1 MQVPLSSGKLPPS
14 FSHLVYTLIGFAWPV
29 FGLLFLILLCSTD
42 WFAINVAQ
50 LFPLAVLC
58 ALVVGHCLAMA
69 LESDLTT
76 RAVYFFK
83 NGIPLI
89 YYRRFA
95 LVFEPAVA
103 ALGTEESAAC
113 YGKPALLIGRRR
125 VLFEAVDELYLT
137 FLGTLEVR
145 SFAACGQVFAKIEAE
160 KMAAEKTEVAKTEA
174 PKIDA
179 EIQSATNGPDV
190 LVRIP
195 LSILDLKEQKALVE
209 LFQKYSPGLNIN
221 DRLRDRL
228 KSPIVKGQN
237 LIQSL
242 GAALLVF
249 ALCDV
254 TFATFT
260 WLEMLK
266 GYYGAQMCMR
276 HPEEA
281 QVFQPGA
288 QPKAR
293 ATQLFD
299 QAEQLRLHPAPYS
312 WAYRALFANGNSQA
326 QLLAIKAETLY
337 RMGRK
342 AEAVATLEE
351 ALTAKTSGF
360 KAKLQLVRYL
370 AEDGENKKA
379 QAILDEILEK
389 HKDVLLPRVYTEALL
404 VADDEKAVPATYEKY
419 LQVLDEEAFGSE
431 PAWPPGG
438 EKPIM
443 EMWKRDDLT
452 FLAERLLLKK
462 GGKGNPR

>member
-1 MQVPLSSGKLPPS
+1 MPPS
-14 FSHLVYTLIGFAWPV
+14 LSHLVYTLIGFAWPV
-29 FGLLFLILLCSTD
+29 FGVVFLVLLCSTS
-42 WFAINVAQ
+42 WFALNVVQ
-50 LFPLAVLC
+50 LFPLAVVF
-58 ALVVGHCLAMA
+58 ALLMGHCLALA
-69 LESDLTT
+69 LESNLATK
-76 RAVYFFK
+76 AAYFFK
-83 NGIPLI
+83 NGLPLI
-89 YYRRFA
+89 FYRRFA
-95 LVFEPAVA
+95 FVYEPTSSTSHSSDPSSGQSATSATDRA
-103 ALGTEESAAC
+103 ALC
-113 YGKPALLIGRRR
+113 YGQPALLIGHRR

-145 SFAACGQVFAKIEAE
+145 SFASCGQVFAKAE
-160 KMAAEKTEVAKTEA
+160 KAE
-174 PKIDA
+174 
-179 EIQSATNGPDV
+179 ATALNRPDV

-195 LSILDLKEQKALVE
+195 LSILDLKEQKELVE
-209 LFQKYSPGLNIN
+209 LFRKYRPGLTIN
-221 DRLRDRL
+221 ERLVDRL

-266 GYYGAQMCMR
+266 GYYGAQLCMR
-276 HPEEA
+276 HPDEA
-281 QVFQPGA
+281 AVFAPGSD
-288 QPKAR
+288 PKAR
-293 ATQLFD
+293 AVELFD
-299 QAEQLRLHPAPYS
+299 QAEQLRLHPSPFS

-351 ALTAKTSGF
+351 AMTAKTSGF

-404 VADDEKAVPATYEKY
+404 LAHDEKAVPATYEKY

-452 FLAERLLLKK
+452 FLADRLLLKK
-462 GGKGNPR
+462 SGKPASSANPVSSVMPSR

>member
-1 MQVPLSSGKLPPS
+1 MNSEPAIALAARKLRPS
-14 FSHLVYTLIGFAWPV
+14 YSHLVYTLIGFAWPV
-29 FGLLFLILLCSTD
+29 FGVIFLVLLCSTD
-42 WFAINVAQ
+42 WFAVNVAQ
-50 LFPLAVLC
+50 FFLLAVFF
-58 ALVVGHCLAMA
+58 ALVIGHCLAVV
-69 LESDLTT
+69 LESNLVT
-76 RAVYFFK
+76 RACYFFK
-83 NGIPLI
+83 NGLPLI
-89 YYRRFA
+89 FYRRFA
-95 LVFEPAVA
+95 LIFEPASQA
-103 ALGTEESAAC
+103 DTSPSTPS
-113 YGKPALLIGRRR
+113 YGQPALLIGQKR
-125 VLFEAVDELYLT
+125 VLFNAVDELYLT

-145 SFAACGQVFAKIEAE
+145 SFASSGRVFD
-160 KMAAEKTEVAKTEA
+160 EVEQGAIA
-174 PKIDA
+174 
-179 EIQSATNGPDV
+179 NRPDV

-209 LFQKYSPGLNIN
+209 LFQAHRPELKVN

-266 GYYGAQMCMR
+266 GYYGAQLCMR

-281 QVFQPGA
+281 QIFKPGA
-288 QPKAR
+288 DAKAR
-293 ATQLFD
+293 ATQLYD
-299 QAEQLRLHPAPYS
+299 QAEELRLHPSPFS
-312 WAYRALFANGNSQA
+312 WAYRALFANANSQA
-326 QLLAIKAETLY
+326 QLAAIKAETLY
-337 RMGRK
+337 RLGRK
-342 AEAVATLEE
+342 AEAVASLEE
-351 ALTAKTSGF
+351 ILSAKTSGF

-370 AEDGENKKA
+370 TEDGENKKA

-389 HKDVLLPRVYTEALL
+389 HKDVLMPRVYTEALL
-404 VADDEKAVPATYEKY
+404 LGSDERAVRAVYEKY
-419 LQVLDEEAFGSE
+419 LKELDEEAFGSE

-452 FLAERLLLKK
+452 FLADRLLLKK
-462 GGKGNPR
+462 GAKGKVNGSQAP

>member
-1 MQVPLSSGKLPPS
+1 MPPS
-14 FSHLVYTLIGFAWPV
+14 LSHLVYTLIGFAWPV
-29 FGLLFLILLCSTD
+29 FGVVFLLLLCSTA
-42 WFAINVAQ
+42 WFALNIVQ
-50 LFPLAVLC
+50 FFPLAVVF
-58 ALVVGHCLAMA
+58 ALLVGHCLAIA
-69 LESDLTT
+69 LESDLAT
-76 RAVYFFK
+76 RAAYFFK
-83 NGIPLI
+83 NGLPLI
-89 YYRRFA
+89 FYRRFA
-95 LVFEPAVA
+95 LVYEPTSSNSPDSSPNSGEPAN
-103 ALGTEESAAC
+103 GGDSTAAC
-113 YGKPALLIGRRR
+113 YGHPALLIGHRR

-145 SFAACGQVFAKIEAE
+145 SFASCGLVFAKADEAE
-160 KMAAEKTEVAKTEA
+160 ASTV
-174 PKIDA
+174 
-179 EIQSATNGPDV
+179 NRPDV

-195 LSILDLKEQKALVE
+195 LSILDLKEQKELVE
-209 LFQKYSPGLNIN
+209 LFQKYRPGLKIN
-221 DRLRDRL
+221 DRLVDRL

-266 GYYGAQMCMR
+266 GYYGSQLCMR
-276 HPEEA
+276 HPA
-281 QVFQPGA
+281 DAAVFTPGSD
-288 QPKAR
+288 PNAR
-293 ATQLFD
+293 AVELFD
-299 QAEQLRLHPAPYS
+299 QAEQLRLHPSPLS

-342 AEAVATLEE
+342 AAAVATLEE
-351 ALTAKTSGF
+351 AMTAKTSGF

-404 VADDEKAVPATYEKY
+404 LAEDEKTVPATYEKY

-462 GGKGNPR
+462 RSKNANPAIPANPANPVMPTR

>member
-1 MQVPLSSGKLPPS
+1 LPPS
-14 FSHLVYTLIGFAWPV
+14 ISHLVYTLIGFAWPV
-29 FGLLFLILLCSTD
+29 FGLVFLILLCSTD
-42 WFAINVAQ
+42 WFAVNVAQ
-50 LFPLAVLC
+50 LFPLAVLF
-58 ALVVGHCLAMA
+58 ALAVGHCLAFV
-69 LESDLTT
+69 LESDLAT
-76 RAVYFFK
+76 RAAYFFK
-83 NGIPLI
+83 NGLPLI

-95 LVFEPAVA
+95 LVFEPAAVVDD
-103 ALGTEESAAC
+103 GQTDEPPAC
-113 YGKPALLIGRRR
+113 YGQAALLIGRRR

-145 SFAACGQVFAKIEAE
+145 SFASCGQVFEKSEKERNEA
-160 KMAAEKTEVAKTEA
+160 VA
-174 PKIDA
+174 
-179 EIQSATNGPDV
+179 QSVVNRPDV

-209 LFQKYSPGLNIN
+209 LFQKYSPALTMN

-276 HPEEA
+276 HPQEA

-288 QPKAR
+288 DPSAR
-293 ATQLFD
+293 AKQLFD
-299 QAEQLRLHPAPYS
+299 HSEQLRLHPSPYS

-404 VADDEKAVPATYEKY
+404 VNDDEKAVPATYEKY

>member
-1 MQVPLSSGKLPPS
+1 MPPS
-14 FSHLVYTLIGFAWPV
+14 LSHLVYTLIGFAWPV
-29 FGLLFLILLCSTD
+29 FGVVFLVLLCSTA
-42 WFAINVAQ
+42 WFAVNVVQ
-50 LFPLAVLC
+50 LFPLAVVF
-58 ALVVGHCLAMA
+58 ALLVGHCLAMT
-69 LESDLTT
+69 LESDLAT
-76 RAVYFFK
+76 RAAYFFK
-83 NGIPLI
+83 NGLPLI
-89 YYRRFA
+89 FYRRFA
-95 LVFEPAVA
+95 LVYEPASSNSPDSRPNSDEPANSATDKA
-103 ALGTEESAAC
+103 AEC
-113 YGKPALLIGRRR
+113 YGHPALLIGRRR

-145 SFAACGQVFAKIEAE
+145 SFASCGLVFAKADEA
-160 KMAAEKTEVAKTEA
+160 AA
-174 PKIDA
+174 
-179 EIQSATNGPDV
+179 SAVNRPDV
-190 LVRIP
+190 FVRIP
-195 LSILDLKEQKALVE
+195 LSILDLKEQKELVA
-209 LFQKYSPGLNIN
+209 LFQKYRPGLTIN
-221 DRLRDRL
+221 QRLVDRLN
-228 KSPIVKGQN
+228 SPIVKGQN

-266 GYYGAQMCMR
+266 GYYGAQLCMR
-276 HPEEA
+276 HPDEA
-281 QVFQPGA
+281 TVFTPGSD
-288 QPKAR
+288 PKAR
-293 ATQLFD
+293 AVELFD
-299 QAEQLRLHPAPYS
+299 QAEQLRLHPSPLS

-351 ALTAKTSGF
+351 AMTAKTSGF

-404 VADDEKAVPATYEKY
+404 QAEDEKAVPATYEKY

-452 FLAERLLLKK
+452 FLADRLLLKK
-462 GGKGNPR
+462 NGKSAKPAGPVISPR

>member
-1 MQVPLSSGKLPPS
+1 MPPS
-14 FSHLVYTLIGFAWPV
+14 LSHLVYTLIGFAWPV
-29 FGLLFLILLCSTD
+29 FGLVFLILLCSTE
-42 WFAINVAQ
+42 WFAFNVVQ
-50 LFPLAVLC
+50 FFPLAVLF
-58 ALVVGHCLAMA
+58 ALVVGHSLAVS
-69 LESDLTT
+69 LESDLAT

-83 NGIPLI
+83 NGLPLVF
-89 YYRRFA
+89 YRRFA
-95 LVFEPAVA
+95 LVFEPAA
-103 ALGTEESAAC
+103 ASATFAGSTNDLTAC
-113 YGKPALLIGRRR
+113 FGQPALLIGRRR

-145 SFAACGQVFAKIEAE
+145 SFSSCGQVFEKIEA
-160 KMAAEKTEVAKTEA
+160 AKTEA
-174 PKIDA
+174 QETEGEKSEA
-179 EIQSATNGPDV
+179 SAQSAVNRPDV

-195 LSILDLKEQKALVE
+195 LSILDLKEQKSLVE
-209 LFQKYSPGLNIN
+209 LFQKHRPGLTIN
-221 DRLRDRL
+221 DRLHDRL

-281 QVFQPGA
+281 QVFQPGVD
-288 QPKAR
+288 PKVR
-293 ATQLFD
+293 ATQLFN
-299 QAEQLRLHPAPYS
+299 QSEQLRLHPSPYS

-351 ALTAKTSGF
+351 ALTA
-360 KAKLQLVRYL
+360 
-370 AEDGENKKA
+370 
-379 QAILDEILEK
+379 
-389 HKDVLLPRVYTEALL
+389 
-404 VADDEKAVPATYEKY
+404 
-419 LQVLDEEAFGSE
+419 
-431 PAWPPGG
+431 
-438 EKPIM
+438 
-443 EMWKRDDLT
+443 
-452 FLAERLLLKK
+452 
-462 GGKGNPR
+462 

>member
-1 MQVPLSSGKLPPS
+1 MPPS
-14 FSHLVYTLIGFAWPV
+14 LSHLVYTLIGFAWPV
-29 FGLLFLILLCSTD
+29 FGLVFLILLCSTD
-42 WFAINVAQ
+42 WFAVNVAQ
-50 LFPLAVLC
+50 LFPLAVIF
-58 ALVVGHCLAMA
+58 ALAVGHCLAVV
-69 LESDLTT
+69 LESDLAT
-76 RAVYFFK
+76 RAAYFFK
-83 NGIPLI
+83 NGLPLI

-95 LVFEPAVA
+95 LVFEPAAVVED
-103 ALGTEESAAC
+103 GQTDEQTC
-113 YGKPALLIGRRR
+113 YGQAALLIGRRR

-145 SFAACGQVFAKIEAE
+145 SFASCGQVFEKSEKERNEA
-160 KMAAEKTEVAKTEA
+160 VA
-174 PKIDA
+174 
-179 EIQSATNGPDV
+179 QSVVNRPDV

-209 LFQKYSPGLNIN
+209 LFQKYSPGLTMN

-276 HPEEA
+276 HPQEA

-288 QPKAR
+288 DPSAR
-293 ATQLFD
+293 AKQLFD
-299 QAEQLRLHPAPYS
+299 QAEQLRLHPSPYS

-342 AEAVATLEE
+342 VEAVATLEE

-404 VADDEKAVPATYEKY
+404 VNDDEKAVPATYEKY

>member
-1 MQVPLSSGKLPPS
+1 MPPS
-14 FSHLVYTLIGFAWPV
+14 LSHLVYTLIGFAWPV
-29 FGLLFLILLCSTD
+29 FGLVFLILLCSTD
-42 WFAINVAQ
+42 WFAVNVAQ
-50 LFPLAVLC
+50 LFPLAVIF
-58 ALVVGHCLAMA
+58 ALAVGHCLAFV
-69 LESDLTT
+69 LESDLAT
-76 RAVYFFK
+76 RAAYFFK
-83 NGIPLI
+83 NGLPLI

-95 LVFEPAVA
+95 LVFEPAAVVED
-103 ALGTEESAAC
+103 GQTDEQTC
-113 YGKPALLIGRRR
+113 YGQAALLIGRRR

-145 SFAACGQVFAKIEAE
+145 SFASCGQVFEKSEKERNEA
-160 KMAAEKTEVAKTEA
+160 VA
-174 PKIDA
+174 
-179 EIQSATNGPDV
+179 QSVVNRPDV

-209 LFQKYSPGLNIN
+209 LFQKYSPGLTMN

-276 HPEEA
+276 HPQEA

-288 QPKAR
+288 DPSAR
-293 ATQLFD
+293 AKQLFD
-299 QAEQLRLHPAPYS
+299 QAEQLRLHPSPYS

-342 AEAVATLEE
+342 VEAVATLEE

-404 VADDEKAVPATYEKY
+404 VNDDEKAVPATYEKY

-462 GGKGNPR
+462 GSKGNPR

>member
-1 MQVPLSSGKLPPS
+1 MPPS
-14 FSHLVYTLIGFAWPV
+14 LSHLVYTLIGFAWPV
-29 FGLLFLILLCSTD
+29 FGVVFLVLLCSTA
-42 WFAINVAQ
+42 WFALNVVQ
-50 LFPLAVLC
+50 LFPVAVVF
-58 ALVVGHCLAMA
+58 ALLVGHCLAMT
-69 LESDLTT
+69 LESDLAT
-76 RAVYFFK
+76 RAAYFFK
-83 NGIPLI
+83 NGLPLI
-89 YYRRFA
+89 FYRRFA
-95 LVFEPAVA
+95 LVYESISSAGPNSDEPANSATDKA
-103 ALGTEESAAC
+103 AEC
-113 YGKPALLIGRRR
+113 YGHPALLIGRRR

-145 SFAACGQVFAKIEAE
+145 SFASCGLVFAKADEA
-160 KMAAEKTEVAKTEA
+160 AA
-174 PKIDA
+174 
-179 EIQSATNGPDV
+179 SAVNRPDV

-195 LSILDLKEQKALVE
+195 LSILDLKEQKELVA
-209 LFQKYSPGLNIN
+209 LFQKYRPGLTIN
-221 DRLRDRL
+221 HRLVDRL
-228 KSPIVKGQN
+228 KSPIVKGQS

-266 GYYGAQMCMR
+266 GYYGAQLCMR
-276 HPEEA
+276 HPDEA
-281 QVFQPGA
+281 AVFAAGSD
-288 QPKAR
+288 PKAR
-293 ATQLFD
+293 AFELFD
-299 QAEQLRLHPAPYS
+299 QAEQLRLHPSPFS

-351 ALTAKTSGF
+351 AMTAKTSGF

-404 VADDEKAVPATYEKY
+404 LAEDEKAVPATYEKY

-452 FLAERLLLKK
+452 FLADRLLLKK
-462 GGKGNPR
+462 KGKGAKPASPLIPVIPGGPTR

>member
-1 MQVPLSSGKLPPS
+1 M
-14 FSHLVYTLIGFAWPV
+14 IGFAWPV
-29 FGLLFLILLCSTD
+29 FGLIFLILLCSTD
-42 WFAINVAQ
+42 WFAVNVAQ
-50 LFPLAVLC
+50 LFPLAVLF
-58 ALVVGHCLAMA
+58 ALVVGHCLAVS
-69 LESDLTT
+69 LESDLAT
-76 RAVYFFK
+76 RAAYFFK
-83 NGIPLI
+83 NGLPLI

-95 LVFEPAVA
+95 LVYEPSSSSGSNSGDPANGPAEKAAV
-103 ALGTEESAAC
+103 C
-113 YGKPALLIGRRR
+113 YGHPALLIGRRR
-125 VLFEAVDELYLT
+125 VLFEVVDELYLT

-145 SFAACGQVFAKIEAE
+145 SFASCGRVFEKAE
-160 KMAAEKTEVAKTEA
+160 AEKTEPSKTE
-174 PKIDA
+174 PVSP
-179 EIQSATNGPDV
+179 SAVNRPDV

-195 LSILDLKEQKALVE
+195 LSILDLKEQKELVE
-209 LFQKYSPGLNIN
+209 LFQKRSPGLTIN

-276 HPEEA
+276 HPQDA
-281 QVFQPGA
+281 PVFQPGA
-288 QPKAR
+288 DPSAR
-293 ATQLFD
+293 AKQLFD
-299 QAEQLRLHPAPYS
+299 QAEQLRLHPSPYS

-351 ALTAKTSGF
+351 ALMAKTSGF

-404 VADDEKAVPATYEKY
+404 VTEDEKAVPATYEKY
-419 LQVLDEEAFGSE
+419 LEVLDEEAFGSE

-452 FLAERLLLKK
+452 FLADRLLLKR

>member
-1 MQVPLSSGKLPPS
+1 MPPS
-14 FSHLVYTLIGFAWPV
+14 LSHLVYTLIGFAWPV
-29 FGLLFLILLCSTD
+29 FGAVFLVLLCSTD
-42 WFAINVAQ
+42 WFAVNAVQ
-50 LFPLAVLC
+50 FFPLAVIF
-58 ALVVGHCLAMA
+58 ALLVGHCLALA
-69 LESDLTT
+69 LESDRAT
-76 RAVYFFK
+76 RAFYFFK
-83 NGIPLI
+83 NGLPLI

-95 LVFEPAVA
+95 LIFEPVA
-103 ALGTEESAAC
+103 TTLIDGQTEKSAIC
-113 YGKPALLIGRRR
+113 YGQPALLIGRRR

-145 SFAACGQVFAKIEAE
+145 SFASCGQVFAKEEAE
-160 KMAAEKTEVAKTEA
+160 KTNPVAS
-174 PKIDA
+174 
-179 EIQSATNGPDV
+179 SAVNKPDV

-209 LFQKYSPGLNIN
+209 LFQKYSPGLAIN

-288 QPKAR
+288 DPKVR
-293 ATQLFD
+293 ATQLFN
-299 QAEQLRLHPAPYS
+299 QSEQLRSHPSPFS

-337 RMGRK
+337 RLGRK
-342 AEAVATLEE
+342 AEAVDTLEE

-360 KAKLQLVRYL
+360 KVKLQLVRYL

-389 HKDVLLPRVYTEALL
+389 HKDVLLPRVYTEALM
-404 VADDEKAVPATYEKY
+404 VNDGEKAAQATYERY

-462 GGKGNPR
+462 DAKGNLR

>member
-1 MQVPLSSGKLPPS
+1 MPPS
-14 FSHLVYTLIGFAWPV
+14 LSHLVYTLIGFAWPV
-29 FGLLFLILLCSTD
+29 FGVVFLVLLCSTA
-42 WFAINVAQ
+42 WFALNLVQ
-50 LFPLAVLC
+50 LFPVAVVF
-58 ALVVGHCLAMA
+58 ALLLGHCLALA
-69 LESDLTT
+69 IESDLAT
-76 RAVYFFK
+76 RAAYFFK
-83 NGIPLI
+83 NGLPLI
-89 YYRRFA
+89 FYRRFA
-95 LVFEPAVA
+95 LVYELNSSNSPDTGEA
-103 ALGTEESAAC
+103 ANASAGASAC
-113 YGKPALLIGRRR
+113 YGHPALLIGRRR

-145 SFAACGQVFAKIEAE
+145 SFASCGRVFAKADEA
-160 KMAAEKTEVAKTEA
+160 A
-174 PKIDA
+174 
-179 EIQSATNGPDV
+179 SAVNRPDV

-195 LSILDLKEQKALVE
+195 LSILDLKEQKELVE
-209 LFQKYSPGLNIN
+209 LFQKYKPGLTIN
-221 DRLRDRL
+221 DRLVDRL

-266 GYYGAQMCMR
+266 GYYGAQLCMR
-276 HPEEA
+276 HPVEA
-281 QVFQPGA
+281 AVFTPGSD
-288 QPKAR
+288 PKAR
-293 ATQLFD
+293 AVELFD
-299 QAEQLRLHPAPYS
+299 QAEQLRLHPAPLS

-351 ALTAKTSGF
+351 AMTAKTSGF

-389 HKDVLLPRVYTEALL
+389 HKDVLLPRVYSEALL
-404 VADDEKAVPATYEKY
+404 LAEDEKAVSATYEKY

-462 GGKGNPR
+462 NDKSAKPGIPVKPVN